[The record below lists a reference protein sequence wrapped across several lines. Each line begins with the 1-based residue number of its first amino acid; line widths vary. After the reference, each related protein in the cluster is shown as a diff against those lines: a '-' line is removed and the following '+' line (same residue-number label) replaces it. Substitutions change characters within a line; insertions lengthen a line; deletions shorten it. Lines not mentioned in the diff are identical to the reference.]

1 MTRPLSGCQYLLVIM
16 LFSSAGYSQIFQLA
30 ELNTSQIRAL
40 DHART
45 VVLIPGGILEE
56 HGPYLPSFTDGYVDA
71 AVTQEVARAIVTRPG
86 WSVVVFPAVPLGFG
100 GANNIGAKWAFPGSY
115 TVRTETLRAVYMDLA
130 SELGEQGFRWIFL
143 INYHGDPLQAR
154 ALNQAS
160 NYFHDV
166 YGGTMVH
173 LTDLMPIATCCGTEE
188 RMFTP
193 AELAEEGFTVHA
205 GADEHSLIVFLQPRL
220 VDPSYKNAPSFT
232 GRGLGDLFRI
242 AGTKDWPGYFGAPRL
257 ASAALGARHFSDFIR
272 VESNLVLKILDG
284 LDYRTIPHFSD
295 QFDISKIPGL
305 QAEFEHDRE
314 WQSKEIEWLKSS
326 EKKSH
331 KAVTGKN

>member
-1 MTRPLSGCQYLLVIM
+1 MTRPLGGYRYLLVIT
-16 LFSSAGYSQIFQLA
+16 LFSSAAYCQIFQLA

-40 DHART
+40 DRART

-115 TVRTETLRAVYMDLA
+115 TVRTDTLRAVYMDLA

-188 RMFTP
+188 KMFTP

-220 VDPSYKNAPSFT
+220 VDPSYRNASSFT

-257 ASAALGARHFSDFIR
+257 ASAALGARYFSDFIR
-272 VESNLVLKILDG
+272 VESEWVLKILDG

-305 QAEFEHDRE
+305 QAEFEHDRA
-314 WQSKEIEWLKSS
+314 WQSKEIEWLRSS
-326 EKKSH
+326 EKK
-331 KAVTGKN
+331 

>member
-1 MTRPLSGCQYLLVIM
+1 MTRPLYRCSYFLMIT
-16 LFSSAGYSQIFQLA
+16 LFSSAAYCQIFQLA

-40 DHART
+40 DRAKT

-71 AVTQEVARAIVTRPG
+71 AVTQEVARAIVARPG
-86 WSVVVFPAVPLGFG
+86 WAVVVFPAVPLGVG
-100 GANNIGAKWAFPGSY
+100 GANGIGAKWIFPGSY

-130 SELGEQGFRWIFL
+130 SELGEQSFRWIFL
-143 INYHGDPLQAR
+143 VNDHGDPLHAR

-160 NYFHDV
+160 DYFHDV

-173 LTDLMPIATCCGTEE
+173 LRDLMPMATCCGTEE
-188 RMFTP
+188 KMLSS

-205 GADEHSLIVFLQPRL
+205 GADEHSQILFLHPEL
-220 VDPSYKNAPSFT
+220 VDPSFKSAPSLT
-232 GRGLGDLFRI
+232 GNAIGDLFRI

-257 ASAALGARHFSDFIR
+257 ATAALGAHHFSDFVR
-272 VESNLVLKILDG
+272 VESDLVLRILDG
-284 LDYRTIPHFSD
+284 LDYRTVPRFSD

-305 QAEFEHDRE
+305 QAEFDHDRA
-314 WQSKEIEWLKSS
+314 WQSKEVEWLRSS
-326 EKKSH
+326 EKK
-331 KAVTGKN
+331 

>member
-1 MTRPLSGCQYLLVIM
+1 MTRPLGGYRYLLVIT
-16 LFSSAGYSQIFQLA
+16 LFSSAAYCQIFQLA

-40 DHART
+40 DRART

-86 WSVVVFPAVPLGFG
+86 WSVVVFPAVPLGFA
-100 GANNIGAKWAFPGSY
+100 GANGIGAKWSFPGSY

-143 INYHGDPLQAR
+143 INDHGDPLHAR

-166 YGGTMVH
+166 YGGIMVH
-173 LTDLMPIATCCGTEE
+173 LRALMPIATCCGTEAK
-188 RMFTP
+188 MFTS

-205 GADEHSLIVFLQPRL
+205 GADEHSQIVFLHPEL
-220 VDPSYKNAPSFT
+220 VDPSYKNAPSLT
-232 GRGLGDLFRI
+232 AEGVGDLFRI

-257 ASAALGARHFSDFIR
+257 ANAALGARHFSDFVR
-272 VESNLVLKILDG
+272 VESDLVLKILDG
-284 LDYRTIPHFSD
+284 LDYRTIPRFSD

-305 QAEFEHDRE
+305 QAESEHDRA
-314 WQSKEIEWLKSS
+314 WQSKEVEWLRSS
-326 EKKSH
+326 EKK
-331 KAVTGKN
+331 